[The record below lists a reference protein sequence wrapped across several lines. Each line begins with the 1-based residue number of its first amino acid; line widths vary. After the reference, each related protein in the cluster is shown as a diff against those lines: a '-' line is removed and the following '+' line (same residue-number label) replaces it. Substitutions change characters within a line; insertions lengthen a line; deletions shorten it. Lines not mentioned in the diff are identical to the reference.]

1 VLLVA
6 SVVQLL
12 GFAQRIDSGL
22 TSLGAPSTAQHSSS
36 TTSHLAAQR
45 SEATLDLSDSGSDT
59 GLYNPSYGHPSGV
72 NGRTGATAQ
81 HRTPTGAVYSGAI
94 DRAGMKPD
102 LFGQRSPSGLRE
114 RVTKQM
120 LRKGSGRHAVVSGN
134 RKQRM
139 HDVVQQYVS

>member
-1 VLLVA
+1 VLLVT

-22 TSLGAPSTAQHSSS
+22 TSLGGPSTAQHSSS

-59 GLYNPSYGHPSGV
+59 GLYSPSYAQPSGV

-102 LFGQRSPSGLRE
+102 LFGQRSPSALRE

-120 LRKGSGRHAVVSGN
+120 LRKGSGRHAVLSGG
-134 RKQRM
+134 RRQRM